1 MLIVIAGLIGGLAIF
16 LFGLNLTAEAL
27 QKVAGRFLR
36 GILGFITRNRFS
48 AVVTGAFMTICTQ
61 SSSATTVL
69 LVNFVQANLM
79 KFAQTIGVI
88 LGAGIGTTLTVQL
101 IAFRITDYC
110 LIIIAAGFLLKT
122 LARYEKEKFIGQA
135 IFGFGFIFLGM
146 LFMGEGVEPLHNSE
160 RFIQGLVTFKE
171 NPLLSLLIATVF
183 TAIIQSSAAT
193 IALAL
198 TLASQGLFGTDA
210 VEVVQMSMPIIFG
223 ANIGTCATALLAS
236 IQVGA
241 NARRVAVAHLLIKV
255 IGVLIFF
262 PVYMWFSKFVVSFTD
277 VFTRAGEARLIANAH
292 LIFNVLNTLILLPF
306 AGSLTRLV
314 SFIMPGGEARAE
326 KTTAALLETPS
337 LAFAEARRRI
347 EEMFSTVSGMVSKSI
362 SVLRNGDSRLLED
375 LRNMDNTVDDLHTD
389 ITLFL
394 TKLAQGRLSHEESRE
409 EMKLLRLSHQL
420 EHVADAVNG
429 EFLFTAQKVI
439 DDDLSFSF
447 EGFSE
452 IERLHGVVCDN
463 LGLVENAFKSGDA
476 SLLESV
482 VQSREKFGNLWEK
495 SYISHIER
503 VHKGLSESFSTSAIH
518 FHLLTSLES
527 INSQLIDIVYL
538 IKATE

>member
-1 MLIVIAGLIGGLAIF
+1 MLIVIAGLTGGLAIF
-16 LFGLNLTAEAL
+16 LFGLHLTAEAL
-27 QKVAGRFLR
+27 QKVAGGFLR
-36 GILGFITRNRFS
+36 GILGFMTSNPFKGIL
-48 AVVTGAFMTICTQ
+48 TGAFMTTCTQ

-79 KFAQTIGVI
+79 KFPQTIGVI
-88 LGAGIGTTLTVQL
+88 LGAAIGTTLTVQL

-146 LFMGEGVEPLHNSE
+146 LLMKQGVEPLGNSE
-160 RFIQGLVTFKE
+160 RFIQALIIFKE
-171 NPLLSLLIATVF
+171 NPLLSLLISTVF

-198 TLASQGLFGTDA
+198 TLASQGLFGTDP

-236 IQVGA
+236 IQVGR
-241 NARRVAVAHLLIKV
+241 NARRVAVAHLLIKI
-255 IGVLIFF
+255 IGVLICF
-262 PVYMWFSKFVVSFTD
+262 PVYMWFSKFVVSLTHL
-277 VFTRAGEARLIANAH
+277 FTRVGEGRLIANAH
-292 LIFNVLNTLILLPF
+292 TIFNVLNVVILLPF
-306 AGSLTRLV
+306 AGSLARLV
-314 SFIMPGGEARAE
+314 SSTVGGREARSE
-326 KTTAALLETPS
+326 KLVTGLFETPS
-337 LAFAEARRRI
+337 LALAEAGRRI
-347 EEMFSTVSGMVSKSI
+347 EEMFSKVSEIVSKSI

-375 LRNMDNTVDDLHTD
+375 LRNMDNTVDKLHAD
-389 ITLFL
+389 VTLFL
-394 TKLAQGRLSHEESRE
+394 TKLAQGRLSHEESKE

-452 IERLHGVVCDN
+452 IERLHRVVCDN
-463 LGLVENAFKSGDA
+463 LSLVENAFKSGDA

-482 VQSREKFGNLWEK
+482 VQSREKFRNLWKK

-518 FHLLTSLES
+518 FHILTSLES
-527 INSQLIDIVYL
+527 INSQLINIVYL
-538 IKATE
+538 IKGTE